1 MSRDQRAV
9 PSTLDEAHDVLW
21 RQRPRRDADASEW
34 IAFHRHSAEVYS
46 RTAKVDLR
54 HHHEA
59 TQCAGL
65 EIRKARTLEDLLS
78 GEGDQA

>member
-1 MSRDQRAV
+1 MRSDQQ

-21 RQRPRRDADASEW
+21 RQRPKRDADASEW

-54 HHHEA
+54 HQHEA

-65 EIRKARTLEDLLS
+65 EIRKARTLEDALS
-78 GEGDQA
+78 GEGDPE